1 MNGFLNLNKPTGI
14 TSHDAV
20 ARVRRLA
27 GRGVK
32 VGHAGTLDPAA
43 DGVLPLALGQ
53 ATRLIEYLADARKGY
68 RAVVRLGVATSTDDA
83 EGAVVA
89 ERPVPALSA
98 GDVERALGAFRGPI
112 MQVPPMYSAL
122 HHEGKRLY
130 ELARAGEHVE
140 LAARP
145 VTIYR
150 LQLIHFEAAD
160 FGQVEQSQNPRSKIT
175 LEVECSKGTY
185 IRAIA
190 RDLGAALGSGA
201 HLAALT
207 RTFVGALALEGA
219 VTLAALEADP
229 ARLPALLLP
238 PESAVADWPA
248 LHLDAAQ
255 VALVRNGRALR
266 LATPPAEGE
275 RLRAH
280 APDGAL
286 LALLRRSGDEWR
298 PDKVFQG

>member
-1 MNGFLNLNKPTGI
+1 MNGFLNLNKPLRI

-43 DGVLPLALGQ
+43 DGVLPLALGG
-53 ATRLIEYLADARKGY
+53 ATRLIEHLADARKGY
-68 RAVVRLGVATSTDDA
+68 RATMRLGVVTATDDA
-83 EGAVVA
+83 EGAVLE
-89 ERPVPALSA
+89 ERPVPPFSHADIE
-98 GDVERALGAFRGPI
+98 GALGAFRGAI

-130 ELARAGEHVE
+130 ELARAGQHVD
-140 LAARP
+140 LPPRP

-150 LQLIHFEAAD
+150 LQIAD
-160 FGQVEQSQNPRSKIT
+160 CRLQIVEPVVM
-175 LEVECSKGTY
+175 LDVECSKGTY
-185 IRAIA
+185 IRSLA
-190 RDLGAALGSGA
+190 RDLGAALGCGA

-207 RTFVGALALEGA
+207 RTFVGALALAGA
-219 VTLAALEADP
+219 TSLAALEADP
-229 ARLPALLLP
+229 SLLPTLLLP

-255 VALVRNGRALR
+255 AALVRNGRALR
-266 LATPPAEGE
+266 LGEPINGE

-298 PDKVFQG
+298 PEKVFISAS

>member
-1 MNGFLNLNKPTGI
+1 MNGFLNLNKPLGI

-68 RAVVRLGVATSTDDA
+68 RAVVRLGIATDTDDA

-89 ERPVPALSA
+89 ERPVPALA
-98 GDVERALGAFRGPI
+98 QGDVERALGAFRGEI

-130 ELARAGEHVE
+130 DLARAGERVD
-140 LAARP
+140 LPPRP

-150 LQLIHFEAAD
+150 LQLVD
-160 FGQVEQSQNPRSKIT
+160 FGPWDADTGLQAERSKIV
-175 LEVECSKGTY
+175 LDVECSKGTY

-190 RDLGAALGSGA
+190 RDLGAALGCGA

-207 RTFVGALALEGA
+207 RTFVGALALDGA
-219 VTLAALEADP
+219 MGLAELEAAP
-229 ARLPALLLP
+229 ARLPSLLLP

-248 LHLDAAQ
+248 LHLDDVQA
-255 VALVRNGRALR
+255 ALVRNGRALP
-266 LATPPAEGE
+266 LSALNTDGE

-280 APDGAL
+280 APDGSL
-286 LALLRRSGDEWR
+286 LAVMRRSGDEWR
-298 PDKVFQG
+298 PEKVFTA

>member
-1 MNGFLNLNKPTGI
+1 
-14 TSHDAV
+14 
-20 ARVRRLA
+20 
-27 GRGVK
+27 GVK

-53 ATRLIEYLADARKGY
+53 ATRLIEYLADAPKGY
-68 RAVVRLGVATSTDDA
+68 RAVVRLGVATATDDA
-83 EGAVVA
+83 EGAVLA
-89 ERPVPALSA
+89 ERLVPALSA
-98 GDVERALGAFRGPI
+98 NDVERALDVFRGPI

-140 LAARP
+140 LAPRP

-150 LQLIHFEAAD
+150 LQLVD
-160 FGQVEQSQNPRSKIT
+160 FALQVEQPKIV

-190 RDLGAALGSGA
+190 RDLGAALGCGA

-207 RTFVGALALEGA
+207 RTFVGALTLEGA
-219 VTLAALEADP
+219 VTLAALEADA
-229 ARLPALLLP
+229 ARLPTLLLP

-248 LHLDAAQ
+248 LHLDEAQ
-255 VALVRNGRALR
+255 MAQVRNGRALR
-266 LATPPAEGE
+266 LAAPPADSE

-298 PDKVFQG
+298 PDKVFLS

>member
-1 MNGFLNLNKPTGI
+1 MNGFLNLNKPLGI

-53 ATRLIEYLADARKGY
+53 ATRLIEYMADARKGY
-68 RAVVRLGVATSTDDA
+68 RAVVRLGMVTDTDDA

-89 ERPVPALSA
+89 EQPVPALTE
-98 GDVERALGAFRGPI
+98 GDVERALGAFRGEI

-130 ELARAGEHVE
+130 DLARAGQRVD
-140 LAARP
+140 LPARP
-145 VTIYR
+145 VTIYH
-150 LQLIHFEAAD
+150 LGLEASDLGALPT
-160 FGQVEQSQNPRSKIT
+160 VT
-175 LEVECSKGTY
+175 LSVECSKGTY
-185 IRAIA
+185 IRSLA
-190 RDLGAALGSGA
+190 RDLGEALGCGA

-207 RTFVGALALEGA
+207 RTFVGALSLEGA
-219 VTLAALEADP
+219 ASLAALEADP
-229 ARLPALLLP
+229 ALLPTLLSP

-248 LHLDAAQ
+248 LRLDDAQ
-255 VALVRNGRALR
+255 AALVRNGRALR
-266 LATPPAEGE
+266 LPTLTVDGE

-280 APDGAL
+280 APGGAL
-286 LALLRRSGDEWR
+286 LAVMGRSGDEWR
-298 PDKVFQG
+298 PEKVFLAEA